1 MTERS
6 RKRLM
11 YAVLIVTV
19 IWGLWSYPVS
29 DSGRVSDSL
38 HETPV
43 ASAQKLADSILKTTP
58 SKHATP
64 SPQTGLTTFT
74 DIGWR
79 TDPFAG
85 HPQPRPSGRSRST
98 DMYDPGFR
106 LSGISAI
113 GDQRMAI
120 INGKLAAP
128 QSTVEGWTVARI
140 DPQAVVLTRGDQKQ
154 TLKLNGES

>member
-19 IWGLWSYPVS
+19 IWGLWNYPVS
-29 DSGRVSDSL
+29 DRRGASNVL
-38 HETPV
+38 HETTV
-43 ASAQKLADSILKTTP
+43 TSAQMLADSILKTTP
-58 SKHATP
+58 SKHARP
-64 SPQTGLTTFT
+64 SPQTSLTTFP

-85 HPQPRPSGRSRST
+85 HPQPRRAERKST
-98 DMYDPGFR
+98 PEQTGHLLR
-106 LSGISAI
+106 LSGISTI
-113 GDQRMAI
+113 GEQRMAI